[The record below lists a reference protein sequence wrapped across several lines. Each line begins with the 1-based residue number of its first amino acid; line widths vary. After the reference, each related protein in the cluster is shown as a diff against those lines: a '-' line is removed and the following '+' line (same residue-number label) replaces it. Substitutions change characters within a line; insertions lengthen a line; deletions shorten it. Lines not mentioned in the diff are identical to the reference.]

1 MVSTPCC
8 GHAIHPAA
16 RLTTHP
22 AIQAPGFQM
31 PAAACGMKGRA
42 RVGRGGRLIF
52 DRVDPIT
59 RELFAEPMKFAPTR
73 VLAVEPSAMDVS

>member
-1 MVSTPCC
+1 
-8 GHAIHPAA
+8 
-16 RLTTHP
+16 
-22 AIQAPGFQM
+22 
-31 PAAACGMKGRA
+31 MKGRA